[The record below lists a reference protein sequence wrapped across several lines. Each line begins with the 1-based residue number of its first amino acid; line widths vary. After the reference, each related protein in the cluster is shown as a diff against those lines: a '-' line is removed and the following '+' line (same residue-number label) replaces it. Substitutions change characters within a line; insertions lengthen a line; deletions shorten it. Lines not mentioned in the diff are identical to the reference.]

1 MHVERYARG
10 TGRLLHPVHFIVCNC
25 AIGDN
30 MGIWAVIK
38 DYILDAKFSRDSVA
52 DYFYSVL
59 KAIDEND
66 DGYITMRELIK
77 VFNIF
82 RK

>member
-1 MHVERYARG
+1 M
-10 TGRLLHPVHFIVCNC
+10 HPVPLIVYNC
-25 AIGDN
+25 AIGDK

-66 DGYITMRELIK
+66 DGYITMRELVK
-77 VFNIF
+77 VFKYF
-82 RK
+82 KK